1 MLVCAS
7 VFTRLFSSFY
17 VFEKLEYQEKKDAL
31 LKQQKLITQSQA
43 IIVPQYII
51 DNNEEAIT
59 LALSGVLSNPIIVGI
74 AIYDPDG
81 NILHRFGDFQS
92 KSYQLF
98 EARHDVTMFDGAS
111 VRRLGTLLT
120 VSTERH
126 IVANLQ
132 QQRRFYALVFAAL
145 FFAIVVAV
153 YASIHSIVAIP
164 LNRLVLAIK
173 ETKNGKPISV
183 NWSGKDEIGLL
194 ITEFENLQG
203 RQFRAQLQ
211 LRDELDHRGEM
222 LAELLVMKEA
232 AEQASHAKSEFMA
245 AMSHELRTPLNAII
259 GFSEM
264 IKDELLGPIENEDY
278 RNYSADINSSGRNL
292 LAIINDILDIARIEA
307 GSTSLDEALM
317 DPVHTA
323 QLTIKL
329 ISGRPEAEGLDIS
342 IQHDNPVPSLYA
354 DARAVEQILINLLSN
369 AVKFTDKGS
378 VTVKIAAASDG
389 YMAIMVSD
397 TGIGIP
403 ADKIGNLTQPFYQAD
418 SSLSRKFDGTG
429 LGLALSKSLMELHDG
444 ELLIESVE
452 GEGTKVICRFPPE
465 RIEPDANRS
474 NIVA

>member
-1 MLVCAS
+1 
-7 VFTRLFSSFY
+7 
-17 VFEKLEYQEKKDAL
+17 
-31 LKQQKLITQSQA
+31 
-43 IIVPQYII
+43 
-51 DNNEEAIT
+51 
-59 LALSGVLSNPIIVGI
+59 
-74 AIYDPDG
+74 
-81 NILHRFGDFQS
+81 
-92 KSYQLF
+92 
-98 EARHDVTMFDGAS
+98 
-111 VRRLGTLLT
+111 
-120 VSTERH
+120 
-126 IVANLQ
+126 
-132 QQRRFYALVFAAL
+132 
-145 FFAIVVAV
+145 
-153 YASIHSIVAIP
+153 
-164 LNRLVLAIK
+164 
-173 ETKNGKPISV
+173 
-183 NWSGKDEIGLL
+183 
-194 ITEFENLQG
+194 
-203 RQFRAQLQ
+203 
-211 LRDELDHRGEM
+211 M